1 MGLPCFWD
9 ARSGFVCARCGLVVQ
24 SCAKLGAVRQVRRC
38 GRAANLVGLDFVTLY
53 VPVDEEVMLIQVVIV
68 VG

>member
-38 GRAANLVGLDFVTLY
+38 GRLRLVAFAFLLY
-53 VPVDEEVMLIQVVIV
+53 SQYCVCGPALGKGVNVQA
-68 VG
+68 